1 MTALDF
7 TPTNK
12 NFLSPLG
19 FRFLIKK
26 LPNVSFFIQK
36 VNVPGIQIASQPS
49 QGNPF
54 VKIPYAGDHI
64 EYNEFQLTFR
74 VDEDLQNY
82 MEIHNWVRGLGFPE
96 SFTEYGDL
104 AKQKVG
110 TGLGLKSDAS
120 LIITTNGKSPNY
132 QCIFEDAFPVS
143 LSDLNFDTTDTSVEY
158 IEATATFY
166 YTLYSISAL

>member
-19 FRFLIKK
+19 FKFLVKK
-26 LPNVSFFIQK
+26 LPNVNFFVQK
-36 VNVPGIQIASQPS
+36 ANIPGIAIASQPI
-49 QGNPF
+49 QPTPF
-54 VKIPYAGDHI
+54 TKIPYAGDHI
-64 EYNEFQLTFR
+64 EYNEFQLVFR

-82 MEIHNWVRGLGFPE
+82 MEIHNWIKGLGFPE
-96 SFTEYGDL
+96 NLGAYAAL
-104 AKQKVG
+104 ANQKPE
-110 TGLGLKSDAS
+110 TGMGLKSDAS

-132 QCIFEDAFPVS
+132 ECIFEDAFPVN
-143 LSDLNFDTTDTSVEY
+143 LSDLNFDTTDETVDY

-166 YTLYSISAL
+166 YTLYKITAL